1 MNCLTA
7 AQALNNYN
15 DFCQIISYLFQSSC
29 EYRYDSHCFK
39 CCSKVSFAV
48 HKTVCNIHIVTI
60 VHWAVIEDQF
70 HVAKANLLP

>member
-29 EYRYDSHCFK
+29 EYRYDSQ

-48 HKTVCNIHIVTI
+48 HKTVYNMHIVTI
-60 VHWAVIEDQF
+60 VNWAVIKDQF
-70 HVAKANLLP
+70 HVVKANLLP